1 MIAIYSWNHQ
11 KLVNTSYMYH
21 VVIYKLNMCNIAF
34 VGITTET
41 NIPGNTNESIPSTSD
56 LQKG

>member
-1 MIAIYSWNHQ
+1 
-11 KLVNTSYMYH
+11 
-21 VVIYKLNMCNIAF
+21 MCNIAF

-41 NIPGNTNESIPSTSD
+41 NIPDNTNESIPSTSD